1 MTTIKASCPICGDV
15 DLAPVDMTVTH
26 APAAGW
32 AFYAFRCPL
41 CGEAVSGRADPDTV
55 DLLLGAG
62 VPEQRV
68 DVPAEA
74 LEVHI
79 GSPISADDV
88 LDAVLWL
95 RSSTDGAIV
104 SAAQVVT

>member
-15 DLAPVDMTVTH
+15 DLAPSDMSVTH

-32 AFYAFRCPL
+32 AYYSFACPI
-41 CGEAVSGRADPDTV
+41 CGEPVSGQADPDTV

-62 VPEQRV
+62 VSEQRI

-79 GSPISADDV
+79 GSPISPDDV

-95 RSSTDGAIV
+95 RARSTDQILN
-104 SAAQVVT
+104 AARAVT

>member
-15 DLAPVDMTVTH
+15 DLAPADMTVTH

-32 AFYAFRCPL
+32 AFYAFACPM
-41 CGEAVSGRADPDTV
+41 CGEPVSGQADPDTV

-62 VPEQRV
+62 VAEQRI

-74 LEVHI
+74 LEMHI
-79 GSPISADDV
+79 GSPISADDL

-95 RSSTDGAIV
+95 RAQPADAIV
-104 SAAQVVT
+104 VAAQVVT